1 MQISNPLPAYKT
13 NVTAGPA
20 SQPTRRPSESA
31 GSTPE
36 RGEAGRINFSHI
48 TPRQL
53 HAYVDD
59 MIKREQI
66 DPDDAGALFGS
77 IPLDLYTE
85 CPDSPINLKETI
97 NGIAEFDRRNGYDSL
112 AVFYEGLAA
121 RMNLMEHR
129 SLPVSVMA

>member
-1 MQISNPLPAYKT
+1 MQISYALPAYTT
-13 NVTAGPA
+13 NAIA
-20 SQPTRRPSESA
+20 RPTSLPTIRPSESA

-36 RGEAGRINFSHI
+36 RSEAGRINFSHI

-59 MIKREQI
+59 MIRRDQI
-66 DPDDAGALFGS
+66 APDDADALFGS

-121 RMNLMEHR
+121 RMSLMEQR
-129 SLPVSVMA
+129 SLPVSVMV